1 VTTDAQVIDIVRG
14 SAVYRAAH
22 ALMLGLERGW
32 QSSAIRGAGVEGPRF
47 WAAVSVIASITSLA
61 AAPLGT
67 TPRPLAWL
75 VPASAGILG
84 AALLVL
90 MPRVRTERSRE

>member
-1 VTTDAQVIDIVRG
+1 VTTDGRVSDIVRA
-14 SAVYRAAH
+14 SAVYRAVL
-22 ALMLGLERGW
+22 ALVVGLERGW
-32 QSSAIRGAGVEGPRF
+32 QSSLVRGAGVAGPRH
-47 WAAVSVIASITSLA
+47 WAAVSVIASITILA

-84 AALLVL
+84 AVVLVL
-90 MPRVRTERSRE
+90 IPRVRTERSPE